1 MLTMPTML
9 TQAVAS
15 DLTGRRRDHPDAIE
29 DHFRLITLRTRALV
43 PMRDYWP
50 TGGVTSKA
58 KRKRGRSSGD
68 DRPHR

>member
-1 MLTMPTML
+1 MPTMPTML

-43 PMRDYWP
+43 PTRDY
-50 TGGVTSKA
+50 
-58 KRKRGRSSGD
+58 
-68 DRPHR
+68 